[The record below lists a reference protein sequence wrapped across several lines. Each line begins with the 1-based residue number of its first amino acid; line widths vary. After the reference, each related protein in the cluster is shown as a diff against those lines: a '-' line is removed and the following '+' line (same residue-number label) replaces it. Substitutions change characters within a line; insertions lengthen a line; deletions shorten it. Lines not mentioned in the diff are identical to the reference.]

1 MCQSLVLGYPDI
13 TTKPACWPLWCT
25 VATDIREDSKGY
37 LREVA
42 IQYVIPGA
50 AAQHATASLISHGGQ
65 LDEAYPKVLGQSH
78 RLNRVHG
85 GVMNAA
91 QPAAETNLQTV
102 EIRRATIRK
111 SVSDGAALTG
121 PYLAMNV
128 AAAFIAGFGLMENSP
143 AVIIG
148 AMLIAMLFG
157 PILGI
162 AMALAEADLHLLGRA
177 LVAEVVGA
185 ICVLAVGC
193 VIGLSTRHLMI
204 GSEILNRTA
213 PSLLDLLI
221 ALVGGLAGGFAFL
234 SSTLGS
240 VIVGVAIATA
250 LVPPLTTCGIL
261 LARGLPNAAMGAFL
275 LFLANFSAIAF
286 GAMLVFLLAGYRPA
300 ATEKV
305 QKVIV
310 PRLVSVALLLALAIH
325 LFGTLLRT
333 SAQVIL
339 QSNIQK
345 VLAQAIARVPGAR
358 LADVTLVP
366 KEGKTTA
373 WVVIRTPQ
381 PFTPEQVAQLNDLV
395 NTVAGRS
402 IGLTVRSVIT
412 AETTR
417 YENVYEPEALP
428 DEAR

>member
-1 MCQSLVLGYPDI
+1 
-13 TTKPACWPLWCT
+13 
-25 VATDIREDSKGY
+25 
-37 LREVA
+37 
-42 IQYVIPGA
+42 
-50 AAQHATASLISHGGQ
+50 
-65 LDEAYPKVLGQSH
+65 
-78 RLNRVHG
+78 
-85 GVMNAA
+85 MNAA
-91 QPAAETNLQTV
+91 EPAVDRDLLRIGTRRN
-102 EIRRATIRK
+102 EIRR
-111 SVSDGAALTG
+111 SVTDGAALTG

-162 AMALAEADLHLLGRA
+162 AMALAEADLRLLGRS
-177 LVAEVVGA
+177 LVAEAVGA
-185 ICVLAVGC
+185 VCVLAVGC
-193 VIGLSTRHLMI
+193 VIGYSTRHLVI

-234 SSTLGS
+234 SSSLSS

-261 LARGLPNAAMGAFL
+261 VARGLPEAAVGAFL

-286 GAMLVFLLAGYRPA
+286 GAMVVFLLAGYRPA
-300 ATEKV
+300 ATERV

-310 PRLVSVALLLALAIH
+310 PRLVSIALLLALAIH

-339 QSNIQK
+339 QNNIRS
-345 VLAQAIARVPGAR
+345 VLAQEIATVQGAR
-358 LADVTLVP
+358 LADL
-366 KEGKTTA
+366 KLMAKQGKSVA
-373 WVVIRTPQ
+373 WAVIRTPQ
-381 PFTPEQVAQLNDLV
+381 PFTPQQVGHLNDLV
-395 NTVAGRS
+395 NAVAGRS

-417 YENVYEPEALP
+417 YENVYEPEESPA
-428 DEAR
+428 EER

>member
-1 MCQSLVLGYPDI
+1 
-13 TTKPACWPLWCT
+13 
-25 VATDIREDSKGY
+25 
-37 LREVA
+37 
-42 IQYVIPGA
+42 
-50 AAQHATASLISHGGQ
+50 
-65 LDEAYPKVLGQSH
+65 
-78 RLNRVHG
+78 
-85 GVMNAA
+85 MNAA
-91 QPAAETNLQTV
+91 QPAAKTNLQTI
-102 EIRRATIRK
+102 ETQRATIRK
-111 SVSDGAALTG
+111 SVTDGAALTG

-148 AMLIAMLFG
+148 AMLIAMLYG

-162 AMALAEADLHLLGRA
+162 AMALAEADLRLLGRA

-185 ICVLAVGC
+185 ICVLAIGG
-193 VIGLSTRHLMI
+193 VIGLSTRNLVV

-213 PSLLDLLI
+213 PNLLDLLI

-234 SSTLGS
+234 SLSLSS

-261 LARGLPNAAMGAFL
+261 LARGLPGPARGAFL

-286 GAMLVFLLAGYRPA
+286 GAMIVFLLAGYRPA
-300 ATEKV
+300 AAEKV

-310 PRLVSVALLLALAIH
+310 PRFLSVALLLALAIH
-325 LFGTLLRT
+325 LFGNLLRT
-333 SAQVIL
+333 SAQEVL
-339 QSNIQK
+339 RSNIQK
-345 VLAQAIARVPGAR
+345 VLAAEIAKVPGAR
-358 LADVTLVP
+358 LAEVKLVP
-366 KEGKTTA
+366 KQGQTTA

-381 PFTPEQVAQLNDLV
+381 PFTPEQVAHLNDLV
-395 NTVAGRS
+395 NAGAGRD

-417 YENVYEPEALP
+417 YENVFEPEVLP
-428 DEAR
+428 DEAH